1 MKDTTTMAYVNLFAV
16 LKTLENL
23 CQIDDE
29 AKAIASKAPIS
40 VGFLVKGGPAGTL
53 SFADGAC
60 KLTEG
65 AHGRIK
71 LYLPTCAHF
80 NALIDGTGMPIPYGG
95 LLKIGFLTKEFTQLT
110 NILTRYLRASEEDL
124 KDRAF
129 FEKSTFLMFHLI
141 ANALSAIGN
150 HDPIALYSRSNLPDG
165 VISME
170 ITDCAYAKVS
180 VTNGVMQTE
189 DGRADSPRSYMV
201 FADYDT
207 ARGLFDGTLNSFA
220 ALASG
225 KLAMKGY
232 IPMIDNLNRILNRV
246 AAYLA

>member
-23 CQIDDE
+23 CEVDGE
-29 AKAIASKAPIS
+29 AKAIASKEPIS
-40 VGFLVKGGPAGTL
+40 VGFLVKDGPAGTL
-53 SFADGAC
+53 AFENGSC

-71 LYLPTCAHF
+71 LYFRSCTHF
-80 NALIDGTGMPIPYGG
+80 NSLIDGTGTPIPYGG
-95 LLKIGFLTKEFTQLT
+95 LLKIGFLTKDFTRLT
-110 NILTRYLRASEEDL
+110 DILTRYLRATPEDL

-150 HDPIALYSRSNLPDG
+150 HDPIATYSRANLPEG
-165 VISME
+165 EIRME
-170 ITDCAYAKVS
+170 ITDRAYATIAVQ
-180 VTNGVMQTE
+180 NGVMRTV
-189 DGRADSPRSYMV
+189 DGRAGNPRSFMV
-201 FADYDT
+201 FSDYDV
-207 ARGLFDGTLNSFA
+207 ARGLFEGTLNSFA

-225 KLAMKGY
+225 GLSMKGY

-246 AAYLA
+246 AEYLA